1 MGKASR
7 TKTDIHR
14 RERIA
19 AQRVADRKREQRNRL
34 LIAGGAILA
43 VIVIVVGFVVFQTSR
58 GNSSNTAG
66 GASNGPTGAA
76 LASVVKDVTTVPA
89 STLDQVGAGGSSL
102 GGGIKGISGGTP
114 LTANGKPQVFYDGA
128 EYCPFCAAAR
138 WGMVVSLSRFGTF
151 SGLKTVH
158 SSTTDSPPN
167 VPTWTFYGST
177 YTSKYI
183 TFSPVEETTNVPV
196 SGGQGY
202 TSLQTPTQD
211 QQAILKKYNAPPYV
225 PANQAGSIPFI
236 DFGGKYLQVGDL
248 SMLGPTNLTGDWT
261 KIAGDLKNPS
271 SSNAK
276 SVLAAANFTT
286 AAICKLTN
294 NQPTTACTPTVQA
307 LESQLNG

>member
-19 AQRVADRKREQRNRL
+19 AQRAEERRREQRNRL

-43 VIVIVVGFVVFQTSR
+43 VVVIVVVFVVVKAGG
-58 GNSSNTAG
+58 GNGSNVAG
-66 GASNGPTGAA
+66 GASNGPTGVA
-76 LASVVKDVTTVPA
+76 LTSVVKDVTTVPA

-102 GGGIKGISGGTP
+102 AKAIKPISGDA
-114 LTANGKPQVFYDGA
+114 LTSNGKPQVLYDGA

-138 WGMVVSLSRFGTF
+138 WGMVVALSRFGTF
-151 SGLKTVH
+151 SGLKTIH
-158 SSTTDSPPN
+158 SSTTDNPAN
-167 VPTWTFYGST
+167 VPTWTFAGST

-183 TFSPVEETTNVPV
+183 TFTPVEETTNVPD
-196 SGGQGY
+196 GAGGY
-202 TSLQTPTQD
+202 TRLQTPTAD
-211 QQAILKKYNAPPYV
+211 QQAILKKYDAPPYV
-225 PANQAGSIPFI
+225 DASQAGSIPFI

-248 SMLGPTNLTGDWT
+248 PMLGPSNLSGNWT
-261 KIAGDLKNPS
+261 KIASDLKNPS
-271 SSNAK
+271 SGNAK
-276 SVLAAANFTT
+276 AVMSAANFTT

-294 NQPTTACTPTVQA
+294 NQPASACTPAVQA

>member
-19 AQRVADRKREQRNRL
+19 AQRAEERKREQRNRL

-43 VIVIVVGFVVFQTSR
+43 VVVIVVVFVVVKAGGS
-58 GNSSNTAG
+58 GNVAG
-66 GASNGPTGAA
+66 GASNGPTGTA

-89 STLDQVGAGGSSL
+89 ATLDQVGAGGSSL
-102 GGGIKGISGGTP
+102 AAAIKPISGSA
-114 LTANGKPQVFYDGA
+114 LTADGKPQIFYDGA

-138 WGMVVSLSRFGTF
+138 WGMIVALSRFGTF

-158 SSTTDSPPN
+158 SSTTDNPAN
-167 VPTWTFYGST
+167 IPTWTFHGAT

-183 TFSPVEETTNVPV
+183 TFTPVEETTNVPNGKG
-196 SGGQGY
+196 SY
-202 TSLQTPTQD
+202 TLLDTPTSA
-211 QQAILKKYNAPPYV
+211 QQALVKQYNA
-225 PANQAGSIPFI
+225 QGSIPFI
-236 DFGGKYLQVGDL
+236 DFGNKYVQVGDL
-248 SMLGPTNLTGDWT
+248 PMLGPSNLSGDWT
-261 KIAGDLKNPS
+261 KIASDLKNPS
-271 SSNAK
+271 SANGKA
-276 SVLAAANFTT
+276 VLAAANFTT

-294 NQPTTACTPTVQA
+294 NQPATACTPAVQA